1 VDKNY
6 DVVLIDVAPSISLL
20 QTCGMLYAKQLLIP
34 VSMDPLSLQGA
45 AASIETARTLS
56 TLFNIPVKTVGLL
69 PVMVDRRLQIT
80 ETVLESLK
88 AIGERAGVPL
98 LPPIRTDA
106 TVTKATRQRQFLV
119 DYDPKCKAV
128 EDYNIACDAL
138 FELLQEQLTSPVG
151 AHA

>member
-1 VDKNY
+1 
-6 DVVLIDVAPSISLL
+6 
-20 QTCGMLYAKQLLIP
+20 
-34 VSMDPLSLQGA
+34 LSLQGA

-106 TVTKATRQRQFLV
+106 TVTKANRQRQFLI